1 MMTADQRAEVEDAI
15 QDFIDEYITDDMSDF
30 EKEMVMIQ
38 WLVENCK
45 YESGDGWENATAYS
59 CIVNGKAQCAGYADA
74 FLQTAKACGIEAR
87 YVYNATHAWNLVELD
102 GDWYHVDVTWED
114 PIGSSNK
121 YGFGNLRNKYIN
133 LEDSRIRGYSS
144 HHTWSPDSISADGTD
159 YGPDVVKE
167 YLESG
172 KIDTSLGESFED
184 SMDDFFD
191 EAANEDGS
199 NMFEYDGVDGTAD
212 QIIKYLE
219 RMLDEKAESA
229 SFVVRYPD
237 SYSAAVTG
245 NYSKLVDLNNE
256 IEDQVNKEMN
266 EKYKDVLKSD
276 IKVSLYLQVD
286 AQSCYYVHES
296 IKFYYQEGQGK
307 KIAYTIHFIDIETG
321 DEVGVQTGT
330 GEKRTSI
337 PLEFPEGYRWIT
349 NGSEYYEVN
358 EGEARYSGRSFTILG
373 TTAVDMDVKLR
384 SLNQD
389 TAEKDETETEETET
403 EEAAEAEE
411 TVEAAEVEK
420 TAETEETEKPRC

>member
-1 MMTADQRAEVEDAI
+1 
-15 QDFIDEYITDDMSDF
+15 
-30 EKEMVMIQ
+30 
-38 WLVENCK
+38 
-45 YESGDGWENATAYS
+45 
-59 CIVNGKAQCAGYADA
+59 
-74 FLQTAKACGIEAR
+74 
-87 YVYNATHAWNLVELD
+87 
-102 GDWYHVDVTWED
+102 
-114 PIGSSNK
+114 
-121 YGFGNLRNKYIN
+121 
-133 LEDSRIRGYSS
+133 
-144 HHTWSPDSISADGTD
+144 
-159 YGPDVVKE
+159 
-167 YLESG
+167 
-172 KIDTSLGESFED
+172 
-184 SMDDFFD
+184 
-191 EAANEDGS
+191 
-199 NMFEYDGVDGTAD
+199 
-212 QIIKYLE
+212 
-219 RMLDEKAESA
+219 
-229 SFVVRYPD
+229 
-237 SYSAAVTG
+237 
-245 NYSKLVDLNNE
+245 
-256 IEDQVNKEMN
+256 MN

-389 TAEKDETETEETET
+389 TAEKDETEAEETET

-411 TVEAAEVEK
+411 T
-420 TAETEETEKPRC
+420 EKPRC